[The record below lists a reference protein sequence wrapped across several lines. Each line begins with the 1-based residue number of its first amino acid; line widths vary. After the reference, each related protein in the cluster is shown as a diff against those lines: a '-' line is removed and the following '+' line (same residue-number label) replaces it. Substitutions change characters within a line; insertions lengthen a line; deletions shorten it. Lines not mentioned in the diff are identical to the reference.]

1 MTKHLET
8 PVTLLTPGT
17 ISENLHYGPYAR
29 YWWSSRSTNNDI
41 ENVFFPI
48 RLGQKTRVFR
58 NNREFIVLVVLGNP
72 EHSMQPGY
80 FCSSGSFS
88 GQIESSPTKAIST
101 LYKEIFHNS

>member
-17 ISENLHYGPYAR
+17 ICENLHYGPYAR
-29 YWWSSRSTNNDI
+29 YI

-58 NNREFIVLVVLGNP
+58 NNQEFIVLVVLGNL

-88 GQIESSPTKAIST
+88 GQIESSLTKAI
-101 LYKEIFHNS
+101 YKEIFHNSTKFS